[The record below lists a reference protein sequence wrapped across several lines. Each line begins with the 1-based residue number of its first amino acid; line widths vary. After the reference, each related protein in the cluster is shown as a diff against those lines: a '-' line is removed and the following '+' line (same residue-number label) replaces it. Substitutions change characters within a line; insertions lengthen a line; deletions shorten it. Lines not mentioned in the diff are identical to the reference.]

1 MMPGRASPSSAG
13 VWKTPPPMD
22 SKPTATHRDRTIGP
36 GRERQGAIYAEG
48 IHGRRPSV
56 PTDFASLERAA
67 RRRARVHGWAYV
79 AGGAGEGATMRA
91 NREALERWR
100 IVPRM
105 LRDVSVRDLSVE
117 LFGRRLPA
125 PVLLGPVGASE
136 LLHPEA
142 DLAIARAAADLGL
155 PYVFTSQACAAME
168 SCAAVMGESPRWF
181 QLYWST
187 DDDLVDS
194 FLSRAAAAGAEAIV
208 VTLDTTLLGWRT
220 RDLNLGYLPF
230 ARGEGIAQYTS
241 DPRFAEM
248 VRERVAAA
256 GGRREVEITLG
267 AIRAL
272 LSITRHYPG
281 RFLANLRSPLPR
293 AAVETFLDTY
303 SRPSLTWRDIETL
316 RQRTDLPV
324 LLKGIQHPDD
334 ARRAVQAGVDGIVVS
349 NHGGRQ
355 VDGAIGAA
363 DALVDIVD
371 AVGDEMT
378 VLLDSGIRTG
388 SDVFKALALGADAV
402 LIARP
407 YVYGLTLN
415 GSDGVRDVMRNIV
428 AEFDLT
434 MGLSGLAS
442 IAEITRDA
450 VRHVR

>member
-1 MMPGRASPSSAG
+1 
-13 VWKTPPPMD
+13 MD
-22 SKPTATHRDRTIGP
+22 SETSATRRNRPPGP

-67 RRRARVHGWAYV
+67 RRRARAHGWAYV

-125 PVLLGPVGASE
+125 PILLGPVGASE

-142 DLAIARAAADLGL
+142 DLAIARAAAALGL
-155 PYVFTSQACAAME
+155 PYVFTSQACATME
-168 SCAAVMGESPRWF
+168 ECAAVMGDAPRWF

-187 DDDLVDS
+187 DDGLVDS
-194 FLSRAAAAGAEAIV
+194 FLARAAAAGAEAIV
-208 VTLDTTLLGWRT
+208 VTLDTTMLGWRP

-241 DPRFAEM
+241 DPRFIEI
-248 VRERVAAA
+248 VRERIAAA
-256 GGRREVEITLG
+256 SGRREVEITLG

-272 LSITRHYPG
+272 LSITRHHPG
-281 RFLANLRSPLPR
+281 RFLANLRSPVPR
-293 AAVETFLDTY
+293 MAVQTFLDTY

-316 RQRTDLPV
+316 PQRTDLPV

-363 DALVDIVD
+363 DALVDVVD
-371 AVGDEMT
+371 AVGGET
-378 VLLDSGIRTG
+378 TILLDSGIRTG

-402 LIARP
+402 LVARP

-434 MGLSGLAS
+434 LGLSGLAS
-442 IAEITRDA
+442 LAELDRNALRQIS
-450 VRHVR
+450 